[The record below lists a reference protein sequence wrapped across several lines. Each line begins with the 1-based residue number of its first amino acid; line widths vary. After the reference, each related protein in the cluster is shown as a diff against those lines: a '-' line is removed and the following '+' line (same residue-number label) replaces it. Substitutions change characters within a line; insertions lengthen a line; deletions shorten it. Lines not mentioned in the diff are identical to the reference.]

1 MTVLGGIL
9 TETKIVVGENG
20 VGNEWGGGG
29 RKRWGIYRELMSER
43 E

>member
-29 RKRWGIYRELMSER
+29 AETLGYLS
-43 E
+43 